1 MAQIVEIVGV
11 GPVEFPDGMSKE
23 AMAAALQKLPQA
35 QPNAPQAE
43 PAKPE
48 TAYDRF
54 LTSLRNPQTGGRS
67 GVVGP
72 ALVGGAGELVRGVG
86 ALTQFA
92 FPEAGTRISEVGEAM
107 TQGAKSVNPV
117 SATVGQVG
125 SYLVP
130 YSAAQKG
137 MNVIGNMAN
146 VQKTTNMIPSFA
158 RNVGQQTIIG
168 GGTGYAL
175 TPDAAG
181 RGESALFGAVGG
193 AGGEFVRPVA
203 QATGKFMSEAL
214 GLSTGTGSDAVKQA
228 FRSGVTGDR
237 QFVENMRGNVPVTD
251 ILEQAQ
257 GAMQTLKQNRRDAFQ
272 KGFESTKQNQTFLDF
287 KPIESKFDNAIQSL
301 TVKGVGGVSA
311 SKVGQKT
318 LDDVAEIKAVV
329 DEWKAK
335 PELHTAEGL
344 DALKRRI
351 DDVYRQ
357 DMSNE
362 AKSILTQTRGAVKQT
377 IVKQDKNYAKT
388 MKDYEE
394 GLSLER
400 ELEKALS
407 LGDKASAD
415 TAIRKLQ
422 SLMRNNANTSYAY
435 RQELANILRN
445 ETGTDLMPALAGQS
459 MQSFTPRGI
468 QKLVPS
474 LTAGSGVGA
483 AAVGAGPA
491 ALIPLAT
498 LPLQSPRVVG
508 EAVYGTGR
516 AARPVIDLANSGTP
530 EQRRLAK
537 LLIMKGAERGTDN
550 EQKRLGYIFTT
561 SGQSRCYW
569 HNYINDMGKQ
579 HLE

>member
-35 QPNAPQAE
+35 QQAAPQAE

-54 LTSLRNPQTGGRS
+54 LNTLRNPQTGGRS

-72 ALVGGAGELVRGVG
+72 AIMGGAGELVRGVG

-92 FPEAGTRISEVGEAM
+92 FPEAGTRIAEVGEAM

-125 SYLVP
+125 SYVLP
-130 YSAAQKG
+130 FGATQKA
-137 MNVIGNMAN
+137 VTAVGNIPQVARA
-146 VQKTTNMIPSFA
+146 TNMIPSFA
-158 RNVGQQTIIG
+158 RNVGQQSAIG
-168 GGTGYAL
+168 AGTGYAL

-181 RGESALFGAVGG
+181 RGESAAFGAIGG
-193 AGGEFVRPVA
+193 AAGEFARPIA
-203 QATGKFMSEAL
+203 QTTGKFMAEAL

-228 FRSGVTGDR
+228 FKSGVTNDR

-329 DEWKAK
+329 DEWKTK

-508 EAVYGTGR
+508 EAVYGAGR

-530 EQRRLAK
+530 DQRRLAK

-550 EQKRLGYIFTT
+550 E
-561 SGQSRCYW
+561 
-569 HNYINDMGKQ
+569 
-579 HLE
+579 

>member
-35 QPNAPQAE
+35 QQTAPQAE

-54 LTSLRNPQTGGRS
+54 LNTLRNPQTGGRS

-72 ALVGGAGELVRGVG
+72 AIMGGAGELIRGAG

-92 FPEAGTRISEVGEAM
+92 FPEAGTRIAEVGEAM

-125 SYLVP
+125 SYVLP
-130 YSAAQKG
+130 FGATQKA
-137 MNVIGNMAN
+137 VTAVGNIPQVARA
-146 VQKTTNMIPSFA
+146 TNMIPSFA
-158 RNVGQQTIIG
+158 RNVGQQSAIG
-168 GGTGYAL
+168 AGTGYAL
-175 TPDAAG
+175 TPDSAG
-181 RGESALFGAVGG
+181 RGESAAFGAVGG
-193 AGGEFVRPVA
+193 AAGEFARPIA

-228 FRSGVTGDR
+228 FRSGATGDR

-287 KPIESKFDNAIQSL
+287 KPIESKFDNAIQNL
-301 TVKGVGGVSA
+301 TIKGVGGVSA

-329 DEWKAK
+329 DEWKTK

-388 MKDYEE
+388 MKDYEQ
-394 GLSLER
+394 GLDLER
-400 ELEKALS
+400 ELERALS

-422 SLMRNNANTSYAY
+422 SLTRNNANTSYAY
-435 RQELANILRN
+435 RQQLADILRQ

-459 MQSFTPRGI
+459 MQSFTPRGV

-498 LPLQSPRVVG
+498 LPLQSPRLVG
-508 EAVYGTGR
+508 EATYGVGR

-530 EQRRLAK
+530 EQRRLVK
-537 LLIMKGAERGTDN
+537 LLLMKGAERGTDN
-550 EQKRLGYIFTT
+550 E
-561 SGQSRCYW
+561 
-569 HNYINDMGKQ
+569 
-579 HLE
+579 

>member
-35 QPNAPQAE
+35 QQAAPQAE
-43 PAKPE
+43 PTKPE

-54 LTSLRNPQTGGRS
+54 LNTLRNPQTGGRS

-86 ALTQFA
+86 ALTQLA
-92 FPEAGTRISEVGEAM
+92 FPEAGTRIAEVGEAL

-125 SYLVP
+125 SYVLP
-130 YSAAQKG
+130 FSAAQKG
-137 MNVIGNMAN
+137 MTAVGNIPQVA
-146 VQKTTNMIPSFA
+146 KATNMIPSFA
-158 RNVGQQTIIG
+158 RNVGQQTAIG
-168 GGTGYAL
+168 AGTGYAL

-228 FRSGVTGDR
+228 FKSGVTGDR

-287 KPIESKFDNAIQSL
+287 KPIETKFDNAIQSL

-311 SKVGQKT
+311 SKVSQKT

-400 ELEKALS
+400 ELERALS

-550 EQKRLGYIFTT
+550 E
-561 SGQSRCYW
+561 
-569 HNYINDMGKQ
+569 
-579 HLE
+579 

>member
-35 QPNAPQAE
+35 QQTAPQAE

-54 LTSLRNPQTGGRS
+54 LNSLRNPQTGGRS

-92 FPEAGTRISEVGEAM
+92 FPEAGTRIAEVGEAM

-125 SYLVP
+125 SYVLP
-130 YSAAQKG
+130 FGATQKA
-137 MNVIGNMAN
+137 VTAVGNIPQVARA
-146 VQKTTNMIPSFA
+146 TNMIPSFA
-158 RNVGQQTIIG
+158 RNVGQQSAIG
-168 GGTGYAL
+168 AGTGYAL

-181 RGESALFGAVGG
+181 RGESAAFGAVGG
-193 AGGEFVRPVA
+193 AAGEFARPIA

-228 FRSGVTGDR
+228 FRSGATGDR

-287 KPIESKFDNAIQSL
+287 KPIESKFDNAIQNL
-301 TVKGVGGVSA
+301 TIKGVGGVSA

-329 DEWKAK
+329 DEWKTK

-388 MKDYEE
+388 MRDYEQ
-394 GLSLER
+394 GLDLER
-400 ELEKALS
+400 ELERALS

-435 RQELANILRN
+435 RQQLANTLRQ

-459 MQSFTPRGI
+459 MQSFTPRGV

-498 LPLQSPRVVG
+498 LPLQSPRLVG
-508 EAVYGTGR
+508 EATYGVGR

-530 EQRRLAK
+530 EQRRLVK
-537 LLIMKGAERGTDN
+537 LLLMKGAERGTDN
-550 EQKRLGYIFTT
+550 E
-561 SGQSRCYW
+561 
-569 HNYINDMGKQ
+569 
-579 HLE
+579 

>member
-11 GPVEFPDGMSKE
+11 GPVEFPDGMSKDD
-23 AMAAALQKLPQA
+23 MAAALQKLPQA
-35 QPNAPQAE
+35 QQGTSQAV

-54 LTSLRNPQTGGRS
+54 LNNIQIPNLGGNR
-67 GVVGP
+67 VAGP
-72 ALVGGAGELVRGVG
+72 AFIAGTGELIRGAG
-86 ALTQFA
+86 ALTEFA
-92 FPEAGTRISEVGEAM
+92 FPETGKNIARFGETLTNKVKEQYPVAGTG
-107 TQGAKSVNPV
+107 
-117 SATVGQVG
+117 GQIA
-125 SYLVP
+125 SYLLP
-130 YSAAQKG
+130 FSAAQKTATA
-137 MNVIGNMAN
+137 IGNIPQVARA
-146 VQKTTNMIPSFA
+146 TNMIPSFA
-158 RNVGQQTIIG
+158 RATGQQAAIG
-168 GGTGYAL
+168 AGTGYAL
-175 TPDAAG
+175 TPDEAG

-193 AGGEFVRPVA
+193 AAGEFARPIA
-203 QATGKFMSEAL
+203 QSTGKLMAEAL
-214 GLSTGTGSDAVKQA
+214 GLSTGVGSDAVKQA
-228 FRSGVTGDR
+228 FRSGVTGER
-237 QFVENMRGNVPVTD
+237 QFLENMRGNVPVTD

-287 KPIESKFDNAIQSL
+287 KPIETKFDNAIQSL
-301 TVKGVGGVSA
+301 TVKGVGNVSA

-394 GLSLER
+394 GLGLER
-400 ELEKALS
+400 ELERALS

-422 SLMRNNANTSYAY
+422 SLTRNNANTSYAY
-435 RQELANILRN
+435 RQQLADILRQ
-445 ETGTDLMPALAGQS
+445 ETGTDLMPALAGQA
-459 MQSFTPRGI
+459 MQSVTPRGI

-483 AAVGAGPA
+483 AAAGAGPA
-491 ALIPLAT
+491 ALIPIAT
-498 LPLQSPRVVG
+498 LPLQSPRLVG
-508 EAVYGTGR
+508 EATYGVGR
-516 AARPVIDLANSGTP
+516 AARPVLDLANSGTP
-530 EQRRLAK
+530 EQRKIAK
-537 LLIMKGAERGTDN
+537 LLIMKAAERGTDN
-550 EQKRLGYIFTT
+550 E
-561 SGQSRCYW
+561 
-569 HNYINDMGKQ
+569 
-579 HLE
+579 

>member
-35 QPNAPQAE
+35 QQNAPQAE

-54 LTSLRNPQTGGRS
+54 LTSLRNPQTGGRG

-72 ALVGGAGELVRGVG
+72 ALVGGAGELIRGAG

-92 FPEAGTRISEVGEAM
+92 FPEAGSRIAEVGEAM
-107 TQGAKSVNPV
+107 TQGAKSVSPV
-117 SATVGQVG
+117 SATAGQIG
-125 SYLVP
+125 SYLLP
-130 YSAAQKG
+130 FGAAQKATTA
-137 MNVIGNMAN
+137 VGNIPQVARA
-146 VQKTTNMIPSFA
+146 VGQIPSFA
-158 RNVGQQTIIG
+158 RAVGQQSAIG
-168 GGTGYAL
+168 AGTGYAL
-175 TPDAAG
+175 TPDEAG
-181 RGESALFGAVGG
+181 RGESATFGAIGG
-193 AGGEFVRPVA
+193 AAGEFVRPVA
-203 QATGKFMSEAL
+203 QFGGKALAEAL
-214 GLSTGTGSDAVKQA
+214 GLSTGTGSDVVKQA
-228 FRSGVTGDR
+228 FRSGVTGNR

-272 KGFESTKQNQTFLDF
+272 KGFESTKQNQVFLDF
-287 KPIESKFDNAIQSL
+287 KPIETKFDNAIQNL
-301 TVKGVGGVSA
+301 TIKGVGGVSA

-329 DEWKAK
+329 NEWKAK

-388 MKDYEE
+388 MRDYEE
-394 GLSLER
+394 GLGVER

-422 SLMRNNANTSYAY
+422 SLTRNNANTSYAY
-435 RQELANILRN
+435 RQELANILRR

-459 MQSFTPRGI
+459 MQSVTPRGI

-474 LTAGSGVGA
+474 LTAGGGVGA
-483 AAVGAGPA
+483 AVAGAGPA
-491 ALIPLAT
+491 ALIPIAT
-498 LPLQSPRVVG
+498 LPLQSPRLVG
-508 EAVYGTGR
+508 EATYGTGR
-516 AARPVIDLANSGTP
+516 LARPVMDLANSGTP
-530 EQRRLAK
+530 EQRRLVK
-537 LLIMKGAERGTDN
+537 LLLMKGAERGTDN
-550 EQKRLGYIFTT
+550 E
-561 SGQSRCYW
+561 
-569 HNYINDMGKQ
+569 
-579 HLE
+579 

>member
-35 QPNAPQAE
+35 QQNAPQAA

-48 TAYDRF
+48 TPYDRF
-54 LTSLRNPQTGGRS
+54 LTSLRNPQTGGRG

-92 FPEAGTRISEVGEAM
+92 FPEAGSRIAEVGEAM
-107 TQGAKSVNPV
+107 TQGAKSVSPV
-117 SATVGQVG
+117 SATAGQIG
-125 SYLVP
+125 SYLLP
-130 YSAAQKG
+130 FGAAQKATTA
-137 MNVIGNMAN
+137 VGNIPQVARA
-146 VQKTTNMIPSFA
+146 VGQIPSFA
-158 RNVGQQTIIG
+158 KAVGQQSAIG
-168 GGTGYAL
+168 AGTGYAL
-175 TPDAAG
+175 TPDEAG
-181 RGESALFGAVGG
+181 RGESATFGAIGG
-193 AGGEFVRPVA
+193 AAGEFVRPVA
-203 QATGKFMSEAL
+203 QFGGKALAEAL

-228 FRSGVTGDR
+228 FRSGVTGNR

-272 KGFESTKQNQTFLDF
+272 KGFESTKQNQVFLDF
-287 KPIESKFDNAIQSL
+287 KPIETKFDNAIQNL
-301 TVKGVGGVSA
+301 TIKGVGGVSA

-318 LDDVAEIKAVV
+318 LDDVAEIKAVI

-388 MKDYEE
+388 MRDYEE
-394 GLSLER
+394 GLGVER

-422 SLMRNNANTSYAY
+422 SLTRNNANTSYAY
-435 RQELANILRN
+435 RQELANILRR
-445 ETGTDLMPALAGQS
+445 ETGTDLMPALAGQA
-459 MQSFTPRGI
+459 MQSVTPRGI
-468 QKLVPS
+468 QKLMPS
-474 LTAGSGVGA
+474 LTAGGGVGA
-483 AAVGAGPA
+483 AVAGAGPA
-491 ALIPLAT
+491 ALIPIAT
-498 LPLQSPRVVG
+498 LPLQSPRLVG
-508 EAVYGTGR
+508 EATYGTGR
-516 AARPVIDLANSGTP
+516 LARPVMDLANSGTP
-530 EQRRLAK
+530 EQRRLVK
-537 LLIMKGAERGTDN
+537 LLLMKGAERGTDN
-550 EQKRLGYIFTT
+550 E
-561 SGQSRCYW
+561 
-569 HNYINDMGKQ
+569 
-579 HLE
+579 

>member
-35 QPNAPQAE
+35 QQNAPQATPQAA

-54 LTSLRNPQTGGRS
+54 LTSLRNPQTGGR
-67 GVVGP
+67 GGFLGP
-72 ALVGGAGELVRGVG
+72 AMVGGAGELIRGAG

-92 FPEAGTRISEVGEAM
+92 FPEAGSRIAEVGEAM
-107 TQGAKSVNPV
+107 TQGAKSVSPV
-117 SATVGQVG
+117 SATVGQIG

-130 YSAAQKG
+130 FGAAQKAATA
-137 MNVIGNMAN
+137 VGNIPQVARA
-146 VQKTTNMIPSFA
+146 TNMIPSFA
-158 RNVGQQTIIG
+158 RATGQQAAIG
-168 GGTGYAL
+168 AGTGYAL
-175 TPDAAG
+175 TPDEAG

-193 AGGEFVRPVA
+193 AAGEFVRPIA
-203 QATGKFMSEAL
+203 QSTGKLMAEAL

-228 FRSGVTGDR
+228 FRSGVTSDR
-237 QFVENMRGNVPVTD
+237 QFVENMRGNVPVSD

-272 KGFESTKQNQTFLDF
+272 KGFETTKQNQTFLDF
-287 KPIESKFDNAIQSL
+287 KPIETKFDNALQSL

-329 DEWKAK
+329 DEWKSK

-344 DALKRRI
+344 DGLKRRI

-388 MKDYEE
+388 MRDYEE

-400 ELEKALS
+400 ELEKALI
-407 LGDKASAD
+407 GNDKTSAD

-422 SLMRNNANTSYAY
+422 SLTRNNANTSYAY
-435 RQELANILRN
+435 RQQLADILRQ
-445 ETGTDLMPALAGQS
+445 ETGTDLMPALAGQA
-459 MQSFTPRGI
+459 MQSVTPRGI

-474 LTAGSGVGA
+474 LTAGGGVGA
-483 AAVGAGPA
+483 AAAGAGPA

-498 LPLQSPRVVG
+498 LPLQSPRLVG
-508 EAVYGTGR
+508 EATYGVGR

-530 EQRRLAK
+530 EQRRLVK
-537 LLIMKGAERGTDN
+537 LLLMKGAERGTDN
-550 EQKRLGYIFTT
+550 E
-561 SGQSRCYW
+561 
-569 HNYINDMGKQ
+569 
-579 HLE
+579 